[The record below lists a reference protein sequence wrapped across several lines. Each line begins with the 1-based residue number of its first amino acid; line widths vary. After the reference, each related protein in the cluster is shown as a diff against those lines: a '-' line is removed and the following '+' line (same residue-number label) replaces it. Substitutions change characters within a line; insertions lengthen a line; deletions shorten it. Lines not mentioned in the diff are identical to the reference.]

1 MDLFTLTCDKFP
13 ATTRVTR
20 FSGSEGISRLYSFVI
35 ELAIP
40 GDDGL
45 VFNMSEA
52 LNAPVS
58 FTIHGVEGEA
68 RSTYHGIVA
77 TVDWVDQLA
86 DHSIYQVV
94 LVPRVWRLGLS
105 QHGNI
110 FVGKSVKTI
119 LQEVLEDNGFVLNT
133 DFEFR
138 MSSTRYEELAHVA
151 QYRESDLHFLMRRM
165 ERDGIYFFFEQ
176 EDDHEKLVIIDI
188 KDKQQASGS
197 VRFLEQANQ
206 DVVRMEAF
214 TSFVCR
220 HQARP
225 GKVRLREYDY
235 LRPTMDLQREEPVSS
250 HTTVEVVSHD
260 DHYNTPSEGQRLAQV
275 RAQELKAREVI
286 FEAAGHTFEVRPGYL
301 FELTTHPRPSFNA
314 KYLALSLEHTG
325 NDGGGLGGGQGQPSY
340 SVRVEATPEG
350 VQFRPSRST
359 PVPRIFGTEMGTVDG
374 EQNSPYAQI
383 DSHGRYKVQ
392 VYFDEN
398 DPRNGKASTWVRMLQ
413 PHGGP
418 NEGFHFPLRKG
429 TEVLL
434 VFLGGDPDR
443 PVIAGVVPNAHSPSP
458 VTVDNA
464 THNVILTGGG
474 SRIEIEDND
483 GAQYV
488 KVTTPPESTLLHMGA
503 PDGSG
508 YNVHLSSMGK
518 ALVELG
524 GDLDIRVDGKKSEE
538 VKLDVTEHYK
548 AKQSTTVDSDH
559 SVEVK
564 GKEDIKVTQDQTIEA
579 KANREVKVKVNQ
591 KHTVTGTDELQV
603 TGHQTLGVKGGQTV
617 DVKAGQT
624 ITVAGGRTET
634 ITGPVTQTT
643 TGAVTE
649 TTTGAVT
656 STITGTLTQTITG
669 GATITS
675 PAGYRVVAP
684 SSWFKVTGASGELV
698 GAKVG
703 IIAGIKTDHAT
714 LVLSGAGIKLDTVG
728 LKIDLTKV
736 AIKNNPLTIKQATTQ
751 LKNAAVG
758 LYMYGITIFS

>member
-1 MDLFTLTCDKFP
+1 MDLFTLTCDKLP
-13 ATTRVTR
+13 APTRVRR

-40 GDDGL
+40 GDEGL
-45 VFNMSEA
+45 VFNMGEA
-52 LNAPVS
+52 LNAPAS

-68 RSTYHGIVA
+68 RSTFHGIIA

-86 DHSIYQVV
+86 DHSLYQIV
-94 LVPRVWRLGLS
+94 LTPRMWRLGLS

-119 LQEVLEDNGFVLNT
+119 LQDVLETNGFVLNT

-151 QYRESDLHFLMRRM
+151 QYRESDLTFMMRRM

-176 EDDHEKLVIIDI
+176 MDDREKLVIIDI
-188 KDKQQASGS
+188 KGKQQASGS
-197 VRFLEQANQ
+197 VRYLEQANE
-206 DVVRMEAF
+206 DVLRMEAF
-214 TSFVCR
+214 TSFVGR
-220 HQARP
+220 HQTRP
-225 GKVRLREYDY
+225 GLVRLREYDY
-235 LRPTMDLQREEPVSS
+235 LRPTMDLQKEEQVSS
-250 HTTVEVVSHD
+250 HTSMEVVSHD
-260 DHYNTPSEGQRLAQV
+260 DHYNTPTEGQRLAQV

-286 FEAAGHTFEVRPGYL
+286 FEGRGHTFDVRPGYL
-301 FELTTHPRPSFNA
+301 FDVTSHPRPSFNA
-314 KYLALSLEHTG
+314 KYLAVSVEHTG
-325 NDGGGLGGGQGQPSY
+325 VDGAGQEGGGGQPSY
-340 SVRVEATPEG
+340 SVRVEATPEA
-350 VQFRPSRST
+350 VQFRPSRAT
-359 PVPRIFGTEMGTVDG
+359 PVPRVYGTEMGVVDG

-443 PVIAGVVPNAHSPSP
+443 PVIAGVVPNAHTPSP

-483 GAQYV
+483 GAQYI
-488 KVTTPPESTLLHMGA
+488 KMTTPPESTLFHLGA

-538 VKLDVTEHYK
+538 VTLDVTEHYK

-564 GKEDIKVTQDQTIEA
+564 GKEDYKVKGDQTIDA
-579 KANREVKVKVNQ
+579 KANREVKVKTNQ
-591 KHTVTGTDELQV
+591 KHTVGGTDEVKV
-603 TGHQTLGVKGGQTV
+603 TGHQTLEVKGGQTV
-617 DVKAGQT
+617 DVKSGQT
-624 ITVAGGRTET
+624 ITVLGGRTET
-634 ITGPVTQTT
+634 ITGPVTTTT
-643 TGAVTE
+643 TGAVTD
-649 TTTGAVT
+649 TITGAVT
-656 STITGTLTQTITG
+656 STITGALTQTITG
-669 GATITS
+669 GALITS
-675 PAGYRVVAP
+675 PAGYKVVAP

-698 GAKVG
+698 GAKIG
-703 IIAGIKTDHAT
+703 IVLGIKTDHAT
-714 LVLSGAGIKLDTVG
+714 LAITGGGIKMDTLG
-728 LKIDLTKV
+728 LKIDLTKIAV
-736 AIKNNPLTIKQATTQ
+736 KNNPMS
-751 LKNAAVG
+751 LKDAKMKLANAAIG
-758 LYMYGITIFS
+758 LYMYGVTIFS